1 MKFNSISKKLGSL
14 ILMLGIA
21 TFANAQKITID
32 PVSIAPGEEATF
44 AINYE
49 KEDVDFSNFQ
59 VDFNLPEGLTFVEH
73 ESTDEDGEPI
83 IVHALKGTAPLA
95 SHNYK
100 ETLIDKY
107 LLITLTNPNLKNFK
121 NGSLLL
127 VTVKADESLAD
138 DTKIEIPQLLL
149 SGLDSEGK
157 QVDVTFENLTVAV
170 TKSTPTAISGI
181 EANAEKV
188 QSFNLAGQK
197 VSANAKG
204 IRIQNGKKIVVK

>member
-1 MKFNSISKKLGSL
+1 MVLPIS
-14 ILMLGIA
+14 
-21 TFANAQKITID
+21 
-32 PVSIAPGEEATF
+32 
-44 AINYE
+44 
-49 KEDVDFSNFQ
+49 
-59 VDFNLPEGLTFVEH
+59 
-73 ESTDEDGEPI
+73 
-83 IVHALKGTAPLA
+83 
-95 SHNYK
+95 
-100 ETLIDKY
+100 
-107 LLITLTNPNLKNFK
+107 
-121 NGSLLL
+121 
-127 VTVKADESLAD
+127 VKADESLAD

-204 IRIQNGKKIVVK
+204 IRIQNGKKFVK

>member
-204 IRIQNGKKIVVK
+204 IRIQNGKKFVK

>member
-1 MKFNSISKKLGSL
+1 MKFNSTSKKLGSL
-14 ILMLGIA
+14 ILLLGIA

-32 PVSIAPGEEATF
+32 PISIAPGEEATF

-197 VSANAKG
+197 VNANAKG
-204 IRIQNGKKIVVK
+204 IRIQNGKKFVK

>member
-157 QVDVTFENLTVAV
+157 QVDVTFEHLTVAV

-204 IRIQNGKKIVVK
+204 IRIQNGKKFVK

>member
-1 MKFNSISKKLGSL
+1 MKFNSTSKKLGSL
-14 ILMLGIA
+14 ILLLGIA

-32 PVSIAPGEEATF
+32 PISIAPGEEATF

-181 EANAEKV
+181 EANAEKA

-204 IRIQNGKKIVVK
+204 IRIQNGKKFVK

>member
-32 PVSIAPGEEATF
+32 PITIAPGEEATF

-59 VDFNLPEGLTFVEH
+59 VDFNLPDGLTFVDH

-149 SGLDSEGK
+149 SGLNSEGK

-181 EANAEKV
+181 EANAEKA

-204 IRIQNGKKIVVK
+204 IRIQNGKKFVK

>member
-1 MKFNSISKKLGSL
+1 
-14 ILMLGIA
+14 MLGIA

-204 IRIQNGKKIVVK
+204 IRIQNGKKFVK

>member
-1 MKFNSISKKLGSL
+1 
-14 ILMLGIA
+14 MLGIA

-32 PVSIAPGEEATF
+32 PISIAPGEEATF

-204 IRIQNGKKIVVK
+204 IRIQNGKKFVK

>member
-32 PVSIAPGEEATF
+32 PISIAPGEEATF

-204 IRIQNGKKIVVK
+204 IRIQNGKKFVK

>member
-32 PVSIAPGEEATF
+32 PITIAPGEEATF

-149 SGLDSEGK
+149 SGLNSEGK

-181 EANAEKV
+181 EANAEKA

-204 IRIQNGKKIVVK
+204 IRIQNGKKFVK

>member
-1 MKFNSISKKLGSL
+1 
-14 ILMLGIA
+14 MLGIA

-32 PVSIAPGEEATF
+32 PISIAPGEEATF

-59 VDFNLPEGLTFVEH
+59 VDSNLPEGLTFVEH

-204 IRIQNGKKIVVK
+204 IRIQNGKKFVK

>member
-32 PVSIAPGEEATF
+32 PITIAPGEEATF

-83 IVHALKGTAPLA
+83 IVHALKGTAPVA

-149 SGLDSEGK
+149 SGLNSEGK

-181 EANAEKV
+181 EANAKKV

-197 VSANAKG
+197 VNANAKG
-204 IRIQNGKKIVVK
+204 IRIHNGKKFVK

>member
-32 PVSIAPGEEATF
+32 PITIAPGEEATF

-149 SGLDSEGK
+149 SGLNSEGK

-181 EANAEKV
+181 EANAEKA

-197 VSANAKG
+197 VNANAKG
-204 IRIQNGKKIVVK
+204 IRIQNGKKFVK

>member
-1 MKFNSISKKLGSL
+1 
-14 ILMLGIA
+14 MLGIA

-32 PVSIAPGEEATF
+32 PITIAPGEEATF

-149 SGLDSEGK
+149 SGLNSEGK

-181 EANAEKV
+181 EANAEKA

-197 VSANAKG
+197 VNANAKG
-204 IRIQNGKKIVVK
+204 IRIQNGKKFVK

>member
-1 MKFNSISKKLGSL
+1 
-14 ILMLGIA
+14 MLGIA

-32 PVSIAPGEEATF
+32 PITIAPGEEATF

-149 SGLDSEGK
+149 SGLNSEGK

-181 EANAEKV
+181 EANAEKA

-204 IRIQNGKKIVVK
+204 IRIQNGKKFVK